1 VPGPNGLQGRCRR
14 APQATPGFFTANCG
28 LKRFQAKACPGL
40 DPGWIPVRIT
50 DLGAT
55 PWPTSPAEIKAFRDA
70 EETRLLP
77 IMKAAGIKPE

>member
-1 VPGPNGLQGRCRR
+1 
-14 APQATPGFFTANCG
+14 
-28 LKRFQAKACPGL
+28 LKARY
-40 DPGWIPVRIT
+40 T

-70 EETRLLP
+70 EELRLLP